1 MDEWVM
7 ERYKLAKE
15 RIVQIPEENIVKMPY
30 QDFFIKEAEFLQK
43 VISVMDENQEQDKTL
58 GELQAQNY
66 ELYQDVLP
74 QNYEKSYGNPV
85 YAQKMLGEY
94 GRAFTFLYT
103 ELHGSIGYAFEK
115 KSGILQ

>member
-58 GELQAQNY
+58 EELQAQNY
-66 ELYQDVLP
+66 ELYQDVLMKILMEILHMHRKCWENMEELLLSFI
-74 QNYEKSYGNPV
+74 QNCMEPL
-85 YAQKMLGEY
+85 AML
-94 GRAFTFLYT
+94 LK
-103 ELHGSIGYAFEK
+103 K

>member
-58 GELQAQNY
+58 EELQAQNY

-74 QNYEKSYGNPV
+74 QNYEKSFIQNCMEPL
-85 YAQKMLGEY
+85 AML
-94 GRAFTFLYT
+94 LK
-103 ELHGSIGYAFEK
+103 K